1 MENKKTSKLQ
11 TSTLKIS
18 GMHCASCSTILT
30 KALQKVE
37 GVKSA
42 VVNYSTEK
50 ATVTFNPIKTDE
62 QALVQAVQKKGYG
75 AQVLGEGSYAREEQ
89 LRKKEIQQLKF
100 KVIFSSVLALPA
112 FLISMFFMDFPY

>member
-1 MENKKTSKLQ
+1 METKKKEKIQ

-30 KALQKVE
+30 KALQKVP

-50 ATVTFNPIKTDE
+50 ATITFDAAQT
-62 QALVQAVQKKGYG
+62 QASMLIEAVKKKGYD
-75 AQVLGEGSYAREEQ
+75 AEVLGEGSFVHEEQ
-89 LRKKEIQQLKF
+89 LRKKEIQLLKF
-100 KVIFSSVLALPA
+100 KVIFSSLLSAPAL
-112 FLISMFFMDFPY
+112 LISIFLPI